1 MDRAA
6 LLESMQSLYEVS
18 EHQAVSW
25 LFFGYFYS
33 RLYNDDPD
41 GLDSEIVSLGV
52 DSLRRSGKIPLARAT
67 IQLIDNILAD
77 ATTGGMELDSPTLE
91 RLNRARFEFTDRT
104 RN

>member
-1 MDRAA
+1 MDRTA

-33 RLYNDDPD
+33 HLHNGHPD
-41 GLDSEIVSLGV
+41 GLDAEIVSLGV
-52 DSLRRSGKIPLARAT
+52 DSLRRVGKIPLARAT
-67 IQLIDNILAD
+67 IELIDDILAD
-77 ATTGGMELDSPTLE
+77 STTGGMELEVRTLE
-91 RLNRARFEFTDRT
+91 RLNHARFEFTNRT